1 MKAATRADS
10 PPKTV
15 RVGFSLAGKS
25 GALAGLFALLA
36 VGFMLS
42 LAVGARN
49 IALVDVWH
57 SLTHIPDLR
66 RNMDTISQDDLT
78 VAALRFPRTLL
89 AILVGAALG
98 VAGALIQGHTRNPL
112 ADPGILGV
120 SAGAALAVV
129 VSFTFL
135 GVTSVTGSAVAA
147 FIGAG
152 LATVAVFALAAVGN
166 GHVNPL
172 NVVLGGAALSAV
184 MGAATSAFVLTDARS
199 LDQMRFWN
207 VGSVA
212 GRDLDVFWGVL
223 PFIGVGV
230 VAAFASAPGLNVLT
244 MGDDVASSLGVNVQR
259 HRVAGMAII
268 ALLAGS
274 ATAAAGPIGFLALV
288 VPHISRAVC
297 GPDYRWIL
305 PLSGVIGANL
315 LLYADIAGRLIARP
329 AEVQVGIVLAFVGA
343 PFFIWMMY
351 RNKVVAL

>member
-1 MKAATRADS
+1 MKTATQAD
-10 PPKTV
+10 PPPHTV
-15 RVGFSLAGKS
+15 RSGFSLTGKS
-25 GALAGLFALLA
+25 GALAALFALLA
-36 VGFMLS
+36 AGFILS
-42 LAVGARN
+42 LAIGARN
-49 IALVDVWH
+49 IELVDVWH
-57 SLTHIPDLR
+57 ALTHIRDLR
-66 RNMDTISQDDLT
+66 RNMDTISQDELT

-135 GVTSVTGSAVAA
+135 GVTSVTGSAVVA

-152 LATVAVFALAAVGN
+152 LATVAVFALAAAGN

-172 NVVLGGAALSAV
+172 NLVLGGAALSAV
-184 MGAATSAFVLTDARS
+184 MGAATSAFVLIDANS

-212 GRDLDVFWGVL
+212 GRSLDVFWGVL
-223 PFIGVGV
+223 PFIGFGV
-230 VAAFASAPGLNVLT
+230 VAAFASAPGLNLLT
-244 MGDDVASSLGVNVQR
+244 LGEDVASSLGVNVQR

-288 VPHISRAVC
+288 VPHISRTIC

-305 PLSGVIGANL
+305 PLSSVIGANF

-351 RNKVVAL
+351 RNKVMAL

>member
-1 MKAATRADS
+1 MKTATQADL
-10 PPKTV
+10 PPHTV
-15 RVGFSLAGKS
+15 RAGFSLTGKS
-25 GALAGLFALLA
+25 SALAVLFALLA

-42 LAVGARN
+42 LAVGARS

-57 SLTHIPDLR
+57 ALTHIRDLH
-66 RNMDTISQDDLT
+66 RNMDTISQDELT

-135 GVTSVTGSAVAA
+135 GITSVTGSAVAA

-152 LATVAVFALAAVGN
+152 LATAAVFALAAAGN

-172 NVVLGGAALSAV
+172 NLVLGGAALSAV
-184 MGAATSAFVLTDARS
+184 MGAATSAFVLIDTNS

-212 GRDLDVFWGVL
+212 GRNLDVFWGVL
-223 PFIGVGV
+223 PFIGFGV
-230 VAAFASAPGLNVLT
+230 VAAFASAPGLNLLT
-244 MGDDVASSLGVNVQR
+244 LGEDVASSLGVNVQR

-288 VPHISRAVC
+288 VPHISRTIC

-305 PLSGVIGANL
+305 PLSSVIGANF

-351 RNKVVAL
+351 RTKVRAL

>member
-1 MKAATRADS
+1 MTTATRTPAPS
-10 PPKTV
+10 RSQHVPSKI
-15 RVGFSLAGKS
+15 
-25 GALAGLFALLA
+25 GALAGFLALLA

-42 LAVGARN
+42 LAVGSRN
-49 IALVDVWH
+49 IPLLDVWH
-57 SLTHIPDLR
+57 ALTNISTLRQNLDSIPQDEL
-66 RNMDTISQDDLT
+66 TI
-78 VAALRFPRTLL
+78 AALRFPRTLL
-89 AILVGAALG
+89 AILVGTALG

-129 VSFTFL
+129 LSSVFL
-135 GVTSVTGSAVAA
+135 GVTSVSGSAMAA

-152 LATVAVFALAAVGN
+152 VATLVVFSLASVGN

-172 NVVLGGAALSAV
+172 NLVLGGAALSAV
-184 MGAATSAFVLTDARS
+184 MGAVTTTFVLIDERS

-207 VGSVA
+207 AGSVA

-223 PFIGVGV
+223 PFVGLGLLL
-230 VAAFASAPGLNVLT
+230 AFASAPGLNLLT
-244 MGDDVASSLGVNVQR
+244 MGEDVAGSLGVNVQR
-259 HRVAGMAII
+259 SRMTGMTLI
-268 ALLAGS
+268 ALLAGA

-288 VPHISRAVC
+288 VPHIARAIC

-315 LLYADIAGRLIARP
+315 LVYADIVGRLIARP
-329 AEVQVGIVLAFVGA
+329 AEVQVGIVLAFIGA

-351 RNKVVAL
+351 KNRVISL